1 MGVAHFGACIWIL
14 ATYVVGN
21 SRWWPQMVCFHI
33 RWFDSTLD
41 WECHNTRAE
50 AELVA
55 QQLTQFEEGFW
66 IEEYEDSQNTLP
78 CPYRQISRGR

>member
-14 ATYVVGN
+14 GTYVVGN
-21 SRWWPQMVCFHI
+21 SRWGPQMVCFHI

-41 WECHNTRAE
+41 WECHSTQAD

-55 QQLTQFEEGFW
+55 QRLAKIDEGFW
-66 IEEYEDSQNTLP
+66 IENFQDDQE
-78 CPYRQISRGR
+78 CPYQQISRGH